1 VKFSV
6 DNATY
11 VQGLERVTERA
22 TGHQDVFLLAG
33 CPLVRERG
41 RRYAEDD
48 EIVGRRPDV
57 VEADQVGG
65 RSIQHRTGECG
76 EPLVTSRFRCH
87 DEHTLVQP
95 GVTRIPRRRFGR
107 AGHNRSEA
115 ITRSDDGSVHEVV
128 LN

>member
-6 DNATY
+6 DDATF
-11 VQGLERVTERA
+11 VQRLERVAERM

-33 CPLVRERG
+33 CSLVRERG
-41 RRYAEDD
+41 RRYTEDD
-48 EIVGRRPDV
+48 EIVGRRASV

-65 RSIQHRTGECG
+65 RSIQHRTCQCG
-76 EPLVTSRFRCH
+76 EALVTSRFRCH
-87 DEHTLVQP
+87 HEHPLVQP
-95 GVTRIPRRRFGR
+95 GVARVPRRGFGR

-115 ITRSDDGSVHEVV
+115 IPRSDDGSVHVVV